1 MAAFGENNPIEL
13 SAASPEVQQV
23 SQLLSLLHQ
32 GQLQPRPNFRGN
44 KYSHRAGRSGMQDAD
59 WLSTKDSGHG
69 ESEMGDM
76 DWDLA
81 RESPIDPLLGEGL
94 HSQITDDVFSD
105 FPDPEWMARL
115 SLPLSADYHENVF
128 VPEGPAS
135 IDSGG
140 PPAES
145 SGDSASFSTF
155 GKSPEKGGALPGSLL
170 SEVSTLF
177 EMLLT
182 QKADAQPRTSAEVL
196 YRLSAAY
203 RRSMGLDSAGAEKR
217 APTMHCSALDSHNQH
232 LN

>member
-1 MAAFGENNPIEL
+1 MAAFGENNSIQL

-44 KYSHRAGRSGMQDAD
+44 KYSHRGGRSGTQDAD

-69 ESEMGDM
+69 ESEAGDA
-76 DWDLA
+76 DWDVG
-81 RESPIDPLLGEGL
+81 RESPVDPLLEDGL
-94 HSQITDDVFSD
+94 HGQITDDVFSD

-115 SLPLSADYHENVF
+115 SLPLAADYHENVF
-128 VPEGPAS
+128 
-135 IDSGG
+135 
-140 PPAES
+140 
-145 SGDSASFSTF
+145 T
-155 GKSPEKGGALPGSLL
+155 PEKGGPLPGSLL

-203 RRSMGLDSAGAEKR
+203 RRSLGLDGPSGGGEKR
-217 APTMHCSALDSHNQH
+217 SPTMHCSGPDSQNQH